1 MTGSLNVG
9 AHRPPAFLIGLLL
22 TSLVLVSVIRFPHA
36 RAQASIPVLI
46 SEETST
52 RALVFDSTTR
62 AREPFNAYTQVPFG
76 VDARRRLMLFAM
88 HLQLQPG
95 DLPSAIVARAE
106 DASHQT
112 YLLPVEHVGPTPG
125 QPWATSIIV
134 RIDPAMND
142 LGDVLVGI
150 TYRGI
155 SSNRVR
161 VGIGHIGGGPPDDPG
176 AAPTP
181 GGIQAPPAAT
191 AGNLSTTEVQ
201 TIISQAVSAAV
212 SLNRTVTVAV
222 TDREGNALGVF
233 SMTGAPATTTIRSVG
248 TLGMG
253 LEGSIVPSSL
263 AAISK
268 AGTGALFSTGG
279 NAFTT
284 RTAGFIIQEHFPPGI
299 DFRPGGPLYGVQF
312 SSLPCSDIKIP
323 GLPLGLSADPG
334 GLPIYKDGLAVGGVG
349 IEGDG
354 LYTVD
359 RNPADSDQPAEELIA
374 ASAVRGFE
382 APALIRGDNI
392 LVDGIRLPYSNVA
405 TPPAPATLAFGSLPG
420 ALVVGFPILPAQT
433 SAFVPAQV
441 AGIAGE
447 VDPRFFP
454 FIGGNAPAGP
464 NALTSAEVQT
474 IMTHAVQ
481 QANITRAAIRQPL
494 GSNGRVTIAVVDAAG
509 KVLGVFRQLDAP
521 VFGFDVSVQKARTA
535 AFFSRSDA
543 GGLLSGAGFISYANR
558 AAADGIQLNGTVAFS
573 DRAIG
578 FLHRPLFPDG
588 INNTA
593 AGPFSTSL
601 ADWSPFNVGLE
612 LDLIQANLIAT
623 LGGAAVPCS
632 SIPNLPNG
640 IQIFAGSTPL
650 YKNNVLVGA
659 IGISGDGIDQ
669 DDTIS
674 AAGANGFSP
683 APAIRADQVFV
694 RSVRLP
700 FLKFPRSPN
709 L

>member
-1 MTGSLNVG
+1 
-9 AHRPPAFLIGLLL
+9 
-22 TSLVLVSVIRFPHA
+22 
-36 RAQASIPVLI
+36 
-46 SEETST
+46 
-52 RALVFDSTTR
+52 
-62 AREPFNAYTQVPFG
+62 
-76 VDARRRLMLFAM
+76 
-88 HLQLQPG
+88 
-95 DLPSAIVARAE
+95 
-106 DASHQT
+106 
-112 YLLPVEHVGPTPG
+112 
-125 QPWATSIIV
+125 
-134 RIDPAMND
+134 
-142 LGDVLVGI
+142 
-150 TYRGI
+150 
-155 SSNRVR
+155 
-161 VGIGHIGGGPPDDPG
+161 
-176 AAPTP
+176 
-181 GGIQAPPAAT
+181 
-191 AGNLSTTEVQ
+191 
-201 TIISQAVSAAV
+201 
-212 SLNRTVTVAV
+212 
-222 TDREGNALGVF
+222 
-233 SMTGAPATTTIRSVG
+233 
-248 TLGMG
+248 GMG

-263 AAISK
+263 VAISK

-299 DFRPGGPLYGVQF
+299 DFRSGGPLYGVQF

-334 GLPIYKDGLAVGGVG
+334 GLSIYKDGLAVGGVG
-349 IEGDG
+349 IEGNG

-359 RNPADSDQPAEELIA
+359 RNPADFDQPVEELIA

-405 TPPAPATLAFGSLPG
+405 DPPAPPTIAFGSLPG
-420 ALVVGFPILPAQT
+420 AIVVGFPILPAQT
-433 SAFVPAQV
+433 SAFVPGLV

-454 FIGGNAPAGP
+454 FIGGSAPAGP
-464 NALTSAEVQT
+464 NALTATEVQT

-543 GGLLSGAGFISYANR
+543 GALLSGAGFAPYVNR
-558 AAADGIQLNGTVAFS
+558 AAADGIQLDGTVAFS
-573 DRAIG
+573 DRAVG

-601 ADWSPFNVGLE
+601 VDWSPFNVGLQ
-612 LDLIQANLIAT
+612 LDLIKPNLIAA

-640 IQIFAGSTPL
+640 IQVFAGSTPL
-650 YKNNVLVGA
+650 YKSNVLVGA

-669 DDTIS
+669 DDIIS

>member
-1 MTGSLNVG
+1 MSGSLNSD
-9 AHRPPAFLIGLLL
+9 ARRHPAFVIGLLFA
-22 TSLVLVSVIRFPHA
+22 SLLFVVVIRFPHA
-36 RAQASIPVLI
+36 GAQASTPVLI

-62 AREPFNAYTQVPFG
+62 AREPFSAHTQVTFG
-76 VDARRRLMLFAM
+76 GSTHRRLMLFAM

-95 DLPSAIVARAE
+95 ELPSAVVARAE
-106 DASHQT
+106 DASHQS

-134 RIDPAMND
+134 KLDPAMGD

-150 TYRGI
+150 TYRGV

-161 VGIGHIGGGPPDDPG
+161 VGIGHVGGGPPDDPG
-176 AAPTP
+176 AVPTP

-191 AGNLSTTEVQ
+191 AGNLTAMEVQ

-212 SLNRTVTVAV
+212 SLNRPVTVAV
-222 TDREGNALGVF
+222 TDREGNPLGVF
-233 SMTGAPATTTIRSVG
+233 GMTGAPATTTIRSVG
-248 TLGMG
+248 TSGMG

-349 IEGDG
+349 VEGDG

-359 RNPADSDQPAEELIA
+359 RNPADLDQPAEELIA

-405 TPPAPATLAFGSLPG
+405 TPPSPPTIAFGSLPG
-420 ALVVGFPILPAQT
+420 AIVVGFPILPAQT
-433 SAFVPAQV
+433 SAFVPALV

-447 VDPRFFP
+447 VDTRFFP
-454 FIGGNAPAGP
+454 FIAAGAPAGP
-464 NALTSAEVQT
+464 NALTAAEVQT

-494 GSNGRVTIAVVDAAG
+494 GSNARVTIAVVDAAG
-509 KVLGVFRQLDAP
+509 TVVGVFRQLDAP

-535 AFFSRSDA
+535 AFFSRADA
-543 GGLLSGAGFISYANR
+543 AALLNGAGFTSYVNR
-558 AAADGIQLNGTVAFS
+558 AAADGIRLDGTVAFS
-573 DRAIG
+573 DRAVG

-601 ADWSPFNVGLE
+601 GDWSPFNVGLE
-612 LDLIQANLIAT
+612 LDLIKTNLIAT

-632 SIPNLPNG
+632 TIPNLPNG

-669 DDTIS
+669 DDIIS